1 MNSLFLQ
8 NIIGFTLF
16 KVKFY
21 PDHLQMPTVKVI
33 TFSQHFKNFELS
45 GKVKD
50 NVYMIRYYNINK
62 RLFPTMFQTF
72 RLALSTQ
79 PVVNFPPLTARLLY
93 EKYTDHI
100 EQDEPLNV
108 YDPSSGWGG
117 RILGAMASM
126 KRIHYVAALTLN
138 L

>member
-1 MNSLFLQ
+1 
-8 NIIGFTLF
+8 
-16 KVKFY
+16 
-21 PDHLQMPTVKVI
+21 
-33 TFSQHFKNFELS
+33 
-45 GKVKD
+45 
-50 NVYMIRYYNINK
+50 MIRYYNISK

-100 EQDEPLNV
+100 KQDEPLNV

-126 KRIHYVAALTLN
+126 KKIHYVGCDQYR
-138 L
+138 